1 MIPAL
6 VNNPLFREITPER
19 LFADLEEISFHT
31 RSYKKG
37 EILAQQGAVCN
48 RLVILTKG
56 SVRGE
61 MIDYS
66 GRLIKVEDIAA
77 PRAIAP
83 LFLFGEENRYPVEVT
98 ANEPTEVIELPKSS
112 VLSLFRKNEQF
123 LENYMNLSAN
133 YARTLSDK
141 LFFMSFKTI
150 RQKLASYLLRL
161 HKQQQQAHITLDRS
175 QQELS
180 DYFGVSRPSLARELA
195 HMQEDGLLIA
205 DRKHITI
212 LQKEQL
218 VRLIQ

>member
-1 MIPAL
+1 MIPTL
-6 VNNPLFREITPER
+6 VNNPLFRGITPER
-19 LFADLEEISFHT
+19 LLADLEESSFHT

-37 EILAQQGAVCN
+37 EILARQGDVCN

-66 GRLIKVEDIAA
+66 GRLIKVEDITA

-83 LFLFGEENRYPVEVT
+83 LFLFGEQNRYPVEVT
-98 ANEPTEVIELPKSS
+98 ANEPTEVIELPKPS

-161 HKQQQQAHITLDRS
+161 YKLQQQEHITLDRS
-175 QQELS
+175 QQELG

-212 LQKEQL
+212 LQKEEL

>member
-6 VNNPLFREITPER
+6 VNNPLFRGITPER

-83 LFLFGEENRYPVEVT
+83 LFLFGEENCYPVEVT

-161 HKQQQQAHITLDRS
+161 YKQQQQTHITLDRS

-212 LQKEQL
+212 LQKEEL

>member
-6 VNNPLFREITPER
+6 VNNPLFRGITLER

-161 HKQQQQAHITLDRS
+161 YKQQQQTHITLDRS
-175 QQELS
+175 QQDLS

-212 LQKEQL
+212 LQKEEL

>member
-6 VNNPLFREITPER
+6 VNNPLFRGITLER

-66 GRLIKVEDIAA
+66 GRLIKVEDIVA

-161 HKQQQQAHITLDRS
+161 YKQQQQTHITLDRS

-212 LQKEQL
+212 LQKEEL

>member
-6 VNNPLFREITPER
+6 VNNPLFRGITPER

-161 HKQQQQAHITLDRS
+161 YKQQQQTHITLDRS
-175 QQELS
+175 QQE
-180 DYFGVSRPSLARELA
+180 SRPSLARELA

>member
-1 MIPAL
+1 MIPVL
-6 VNNPLFREITPER
+6 VNNPLFRGITPER

-161 HKQQQQAHITLDRS
+161 YKQQQQTHITLDRS

-205 DRKHITI
+205 DLKHITI
-212 LQKEQL
+212 
-218 VRLIQ
+218 

>member
-6 VNNPLFREITPER
+6 VNNPLFRGITPER

-112 VLSLFRKNEQF
+112 VLRSFRKNEQF

-161 HKQQQQAHITLDRS
+161 YKQQQQTHITLDRS

>member
-6 VNNPLFREITPER
+6 VNNPLFRGITPER

-123 LENYMNLSAN
+123 LENFMNLSAN

-161 HKQQQQAHITLDRS
+161 YKQQQQTHITLDRS

>member
-6 VNNPLFREITPER
+6 VNNPLFRGITLER

-98 ANEPTEVIELPKSS
+98 ANEPTEVIELPKPS

-161 HKQQQQAHITLDRS
+161 YKQQQQTHITLDRS

-212 LQKEQL
+212 LQKEEL

>member
-6 VNNPLFREITPER
+6 VNNPLFRGITPER

-161 HKQQQQAHITLDRS
+161 YKQQQQTHITLDRS

-180 DYFGVSRPSLARELA
+180 EYFGVSRPSLARELA

>member
-1 MIPAL
+1 MIPVL
-6 VNNPLFREITPER
+6 VNNPLFRGITPER

-161 HKQQQQAHITLDRS
+161 YKQQQQTHITLDRS

-212 LQKEQL
+212 LQKEEL
-218 VRLIQ
+218 IRLIQ

>member
-1 MIPAL
+1 MIPTL
-6 VNNPLFREITPER
+6 VNNPLFRGITPER
-19 LFADLEEISFHT
+19 LLADLEEISFHT

-37 EILAQQGAVCN
+37 EILARQGDVCN
-48 RLVILTKG
+48 
-56 SVRGE
+56 
-61 MIDYS
+61 S
-66 GRLIKVEDIAA
+66 GRLIKVEDITA

-83 LFLFGEENRYPVEVT
+83 LFLFGEKNRYPVEVT

-161 HKQQQQAHITLDRS
+161 YKQQQQAHITLDRS

-212 LQKEQL
+212 LQKEKL

>member
-6 VNNPLFREITPER
+6 VNNPLFRGITPER

-123 LENYMNLSAN
+123 LENYMNPSAN

-161 HKQQQQAHITLDRS
+161 YKQQQQTHITLDRS

>member
-1 MIPAL
+1 MIPVL
-6 VNNPLFREITPER
+6 VNNPLFRGITPER

-161 HKQQQQAHITLDRS
+161 YKQQQQTHIPLDRS